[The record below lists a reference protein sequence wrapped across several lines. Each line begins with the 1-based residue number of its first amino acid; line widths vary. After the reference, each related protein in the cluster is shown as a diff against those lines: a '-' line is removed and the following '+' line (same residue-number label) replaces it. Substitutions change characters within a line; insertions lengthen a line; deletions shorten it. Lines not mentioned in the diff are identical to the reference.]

1 MKSVFSDLDMLYDYD
16 KDVSAAASGY
26 MTFATKVSNEVLG
39 HRYLQLANEAG
50 KVSEQGRKLIDKS
63 GAIS

>member
-1 MKSVFSDLDMLYDYD
+1 MSIYSDLDMLYDYD

-26 MTFATKVSNEVLG
+26 MTFATKVSNQVLS

-50 KVSEQGRKLIDKS
+50 KVSEQVRKLIEKN
-63 GAIS
+63 GGIS